1 MRINKCKCP
10 KCEEHKN
17 HWNFPDCEECKEILL
32 RRKELRGL
40 RKTGE
45 IDKFNCEKCK
55 ARFSNEDDNREHTRM
70 KHEYEC
76 EQCGKRDMQE
86 TKIEQHIKKT
96 HEENE
101 DNGIEIIASIEHKK
115 KRPTILKKSN

>member
-1 MRINKCKCP
+1 
-10 KCEEHKN
+10 
-17 HWNFPDCEECKEILL
+17 
-32 RRKELRGL
+32 
-40 RKTGE
+40 
-45 IDKFNCEKCK
+45 
-55 ARFSNEDDNREHTRM
+55 M